1 MVLFNGIHR
10 HYQHVADQLTLEH
23 ADHQEIAPSRQIV
36 IVPIGSLNKSSLRA
50 LNFARSIAKDSVALR
65 IFYEPHEVEEFRKE
79 WARWGD
85 RTPLIFL
92 ESPYRSFNE
101 PLLAY
106 IAELHRQDP
115 DAYVTIVLPEFIPA
129 HWWEHFLH
137 NQTALLFR
145 KNTVVVDVP
154 YHLEK

>member
-1 MVLFNGIHR
+1 
-10 HYQHVADQLTLEH
+10 VAD
-23 ADHQEIAPSRQIV
+23 AA
-36 IVPIGSLNKSSLRA
+36 KSS
-50 LNFARSIAKDSVALR
+50 NEVAKDPVALR
-65 IFYEPHEVEEFRKE
+65 LFNEPHEVEKFRKE
-79 WARWGD
+79 WSYWGNS
-85 RTPLIFL
+85 TPLVLL

-106 IAELHRQDP
+106 IEELQCQDP
-115 DAYVTIVLPEFIPA
+115 DVFITIVLPEFIPA

-137 NQTALLFR
+137 NQTALRLKTALFFR